1 MKTLGTFI
9 AAAMLVAAGVAQAA
23 SPLDK
28 IDRLDQPDP
37 PAKAQ
42 PTKAIA
48 TASKDMPLKGMV
60 TVILSRVEPR
70 GSACEAQLQVYS
82 NNDGADLDLRVLAVD
97 ANGRNLKSKRLKL
110 AFGQMVDGEPQ
121 SLMFTGTSCSAISGF
136 ELRPNSGS
144 TPPACVRSGTTS
156 RMCTI
161 TTESRPQVRASFDYL
176 DRSALVLDDD

>member
-1 MKTLGTFI
+1 MKTLGAYI
-9 AAAMLVAAGVAQAA
+9 AAAMLVGAGVAQAA

-28 IDRLDQPDP
+28 LDRLDQPDL

-42 PTKAIA
+42 PTKTIA
-48 TASKDMPLKGMV
+48 PASKDMPLKGMV

-82 NNDGADLDLRVLAVD
+82 NNDSADLDLRVLAVD
-97 ANGRNLKSKRLKL
+97 ANGRNLRSKRLKL
-110 AFGQMVDGEPQ
+110 AFGQMVDGEQQ
-121 SLMFTGTSCSAISGF
+121 SLTFAGTTCSAISGF
-136 ELRPNSGS
+136 ELRPNSG

-176 DRSALVLDDD
+176 DRTALVLDDD